1 MSVLDK
7 LLPREANNDYQGS
20 PIALYCFWLLMA
32 PFTFRS
38 FVHCLKDDSGVN
50 SIATMVLFAGTPDPN
65 QAVYMFSS
73 LWGSQQL
80 VMLLLYLVVLLRYR
94 NLLPLMY
101 VLVLAE
107 SVFRMVVATIHPLA
121 ESYFR
126 STPPGRPGGI
136 LIMVLAGVMLV
147 LSLRTRTAKR
157 IELEPAQARPGL

>member
-7 LLPREANNDYQGS
+7 LFPREANNDYRGS
-20 PIALYCFWLLMA
+20 PIALYGFWLLMA

-38 FVHCLKDDSGVN
+38 LVHFLKDDSGVN
-50 SIATMVLFAGTPDPN
+50 SIATMVLFSGTPDPN

-80 VMLLLYLVVLLRYR
+80 VMVLLYLVVLVRYR

-107 SVFRMVVATIHPLA
+107 SLFRLVVGSIHPLT
-121 ESYFR
+121 EGYFQ
-126 STPPGRPGGI
+126 STPPGGPGGI
-136 LIMVLAGVMLV
+136 AILVLAAVMLI
-147 LSLRTRTAKR
+147 LSLRSRPAESL
-157 IELEPAQARPGL
+157 ELEAA